1 VGDGASPIV
10 VPYDPHVS
18 RVQAYVMVE
27 HGTVF
32 VRDAGTAAGTFIAAP
47 GAGDWTQVSTT
58 PTKLEPGWSLRVG
71 EWIATHRAGT
81 ER

>member
-1 VGDGASPIV
+1 
-10 VPYDPHVS
+10 
-18 RVQAYVMVE
+18 
-27 HGTVF
+27 VF